1 MNFISMLAWWQWL
14 LMLAV
19 PPLIVMLYFL
29 KLRRQPVQVP
39 STYLWKRTV
48 EDLHVNSIWQKLRKN
63 LLLLLQ
69 LIAVALFILAC
80 LRPGFSGTSP
90 LGARS
95 VFLIDNSASMQAT
108 DVKGSRLRAAKDKAI
123 EMINAMSGKDAAMV
137 IAFSNVADVRQG
149 FTSDS
154 KRLREAVES
163 IQPTNRTTEINEALR
178 AAAGLANPGRTSQ
191 LGTGDVQVAEAMPAN
206 LYVISDGGFNQS
218 QFQLGNLNP
227 KFIPIGN
234 GTVKNVGVLA
244 FTAERNLEKTEQV
257 EAFARIRNFGDEPI
271 TVTASLSL
279 NGNLVD
285 ASEVKL
291 EANGESGATF
301 QLKDVADGQLKIE
314 LEITDDFAVDNV
326 AFAGLDPPRQLQVV
340 LVTAGNTPMTTAL
353 STTQAQTV
361 ASVSTVTPD
370 ELESPDV
377 KKLAESGKIDL
388 FIFDGCSPKAM
399 PQANTLFLGG
409 IPPIEGWQKA
419 PPRVGPDGKPIK
431 GPVFIVDI
439 NRQHPIMQYVDMG
452 GVQIVEGDALL
463 TPPGATTL
471 LRSDAG
477 VLLAVAPRDAFQDAV
492 MGMGLVREE
501 EGETKPNTN
510 WPIRPGFPVFLLNSL
525 EYLGGS
531 VSTAGSR
538 TVQPGEPAVLS
549 LASRFEKVKIISPDK
564 KEQTIDRSGAPQLIY
579 NRTDEFGFYRVEPTD
594 SDKTLQLFTVN
605 LFSER
610 ESKLSTPADIVLGE
624 EKVGAIKAEETVR
637 REYWRW
643 LLALAVLVLTAEWIM
658 YTRRIA
664 V

>member
-80 LRPGFSGTSP
+80 LRPGFSGSSP
-90 LGARS
+90 LGSRS
-95 VFLIDNSASMQAT
+95 IFLIDNSASMQAT

-123 EMINAMSGKDAAMV
+123 EMINAMNSKDAGMV
-137 IAFSNVADVRQG
+137 ISFSNVADVRQG
-149 FTSDS
+149 FTSDA
-154 KRLREAVES
+154 KRLREAVEN

-218 QFQLGNLNP
+218 QFQMGNLNP
-227 KFIPIGN
+227 KFIPIGSSE
-234 GTVKNVGVLA
+234 VKNVGILA
-244 FTAERNLEKTEQV
+244 FTAERNLEKPEQV
-257 EAFARIRNFGDEPI
+257 EAFARIRNFGEEPV

-279 NGNLVD
+279 NDNLVD

-291 EANGESGATF
+291 EPGSESGATF
-301 QLKDVADGQLKIE
+301 QLKDISDGQLKIE
-314 LEITDDFAVDNV
+314 LEISDDFAVDNV

-340 LVTAGNTPMTTAL
+340 LVTAGNTPLETAL
-353 STTQAQTV
+353 ATTQAQTV
-361 ASVSTVTPD
+361 ASVSTVSPD
-370 ELESPDV
+370 DLESPDV
-377 KKLAESGKIDL
+377 TKMAESGKIDL
-388 FIFDGCSPKAM
+388 FIYDRCAPKTM
-399 PQANTLFLGG
+399 PQANTLFMGAT
-409 IPPIEGWQKA
+409 PPLEGWQA
-419 PPRVGPDGKPIK
+419 TPADRT
-431 GPVFIVDI
+431 VFIIDI
-439 NRQHPIMQYVDMG
+439 NRQHPIMQYVNMG
-452 GVQIVEGDALL
+452 AVMIVKGSALT

-471 LRSDAG
+471 MRSDAG
-477 VLLAVAPRDAFQDAV
+477 VFMAVAPRDAFQDAV
-492 MGMGLVREE
+492 IGMGLVHEE
-501 EGETKPNTN
+501 NGETKPNTD
-510 WPIRPGFPVFLLNSL
+510 WPVRPSFPVFLLNSL

-531 VSTAGSR
+531 VSTAGSK
-538 TVQPGEPAVLS
+538 TIQPGEPAVLS
-549 LASRFEKVKIISPDK
+549 LASRFDKVKIIAPDK
-564 KEQTIDRSGAPQLIY
+564 KEETIDRSGSPQLIY
-579 NRTDEFGFYRVEPTD
+579 NRTDQFGFYRIEPTD

-610 ESKLSTPADIVLGE
+610 ESKLPTPADITLGE
-624 EKVGAIKAEETVR
+624 EKVGAIQAEETVR

>member
-69 LIAVALFILAC
+69 LMAVALFILAC
-80 LRPGFSGTSP
+80 LRPGFSGSSP

-234 GTVKNVGVLA
+234 GAVKNVGVLA

-257 EAFARIRNFGDEPI
+257 EAFARIRNFGEEPV

-291 EANGESGATF
+291 EAGGESGATF
-301 QLKDVADGQLKIE
+301 QLKDVADGQLRIE
-314 LEITDDFAVDNV
+314 LEVTDDFAIDNV
-326 AFAGLDPPRQLQVV
+326 AFAGLDPPRQLQIV
-340 LVTAGNTPMTTAL
+340 LVTAGNTPLTTAL

-361 ASVSTVTPD
+361 ASVSTVTPE
-370 ELESPDV
+370 ELDSPDV
-377 KKLAESGKIDL
+377 KKMAESGKIDL
-388 FIFDGCSPKAM
+388 FIFDRCAPKTM
-399 PQANTLFLGG
+399 PQANTLFMGSV
-409 IPPIEGWQKA
+409 PPLEGWQAA
-419 PPRVGPDGKPIK
+419 PPK
-431 GPVFIVDI
+431 GPVFIIDV

-452 GVQIVEGDALL
+452 AVRIVKASVL
-463 TPPGATTL
+463 TAPQGSTTL
-471 LRSDAG
+471 MRSDGG
-477 VLLAVAPRDAFQDAV
+477 VFMAVAPRDAFQDAV
-492 MGMGLVREE
+492 VGMGLVHEE
-501 EGETKPNTN
+501 EGETKPNTQ
-510 WPIRPGFPVFLLNSL
+510 WHILPSFPVFLLNSL

-549 LASRFEKVKIISPDK
+549 LASRFDKVKIVSPDK
-564 KEQTIDRSGAPQLIY
+564 KEETIDRSGAPQLIY
-579 NRTDEFGFYRVEPTD
+579 NRTDDFGFYRVEPTD

-610 ESKLSTPADIVLGE
+610 ESRLSTPEDIVLGE

>member
-80 LRPGFSGTSP
+80 LRPGFSGSSP
-90 LGARS
+90 LGSRS
-95 VFLIDNSASMQAT
+95 IFLIDNSASMQAT

-123 EMINAMSGKDAAMV
+123 EMINAMNSKDAGMV
-137 IAFSNVADVRQG
+137 ISFSNVADVRQG
-149 FTSDS
+149 FTSDA
-154 KRLREAVES
+154 KRLRDAVEN

-218 QFQLGNLNP
+218 QFQMGNLNP

-234 GTVKNVGVLA
+234 SEVKNVGILA
-244 FTAERNLEKTEQV
+244 FTAERNLEKPEQV
-257 EAFARIRNFGDEPI
+257 EAFARIRNFGEEPV

-279 NGNLVD
+279 NDNLVD

-291 EANGESGATF
+291 EPGGESGATF
-301 QLKDVADGQLKIE
+301 QLKDISDGQLKIE
-314 LEITDDFAVDNV
+314 LEISDDFAVDNV

-340 LVTAGNTPMTTAL
+340 LVTAGNTPLETAL

-361 ASVSTVTPD
+361 ASVSTVSPD
-370 ELESPDV
+370 DLESPDV
-377 KKLAESGKIDL
+377 TKMAESGKIDL
-388 FIFDGCSPKAM
+388 FIYDRCAPKTM
-399 PQANTLFLGG
+399 PQANTLFMGST
-409 IPPIEGWQKA
+409 PPLEGWQA
-419 PPRVGPDGKPIK
+419 TPADRT
-431 GPVFIVDI
+431 VFIIDI
-439 NRQHPIMQYVDMG
+439 NRQHPIMQYVNMG
-452 GVQIVEGDALL
+452 AVMIVKGSALT

-471 LRSDAG
+471 MRSDAG
-477 VLLAVAPRDAFQDAV
+477 VFMSVAPRDAFQDAV
-492 MGMGLVREE
+492 IGMGLVHEE
-501 EGETKPNTN
+501 NGETKPNTD
-510 WPIRPGFPVFLLNSL
+510 WPVRPSFPVFLLNSL

-531 VSTAGSR
+531 VSTAGSK
-538 TVQPGEPAVLS
+538 TIQPGEPAVLS
-549 LASRFEKVKIISPDK
+549 LASRFDKVKIIAPDK
-564 KEQTIDRSGAPQLIY
+564 KEETIDRSGSPQLIY
-579 NRTDEFGFYRVEPTD
+579 NRTDQFGFYRIEPTD

-610 ESKLSTPADIVLGE
+610 ESKLPTPADITLGE
-624 EKVGAIKAEETVR
+624 EKVGAIQAEETVR

>member
-234 GTVKNVGVLA
+234 GIVKNVGVLA

-257 EAFARIRNFGDEPI
+257 EAFARIRNFGEEPVTI
-271 TVTASLSL
+271 TASLSL

-291 EANGESGATF
+291 EAGGESGATF

-314 LEITDDFAVDNV
+314 LEITDDFAVDNI

-361 ASVSTVTPD
+361 ASVSTVTPE

-388 FIFDGCSPKAM
+388 FIFDGCSPKTM

-409 IPPIEGWQKA
+409 IPPLEGWQKA
-419 PPRVGPDGKPIK
+419 PPRLDRDGKPIK

-471 LRSDAG
+471 IRSDSG

-492 MGMGLVREE
+492 IGMGLVREE
-501 EGETKPNTN
+501 NGETQPNTN
-510 WPIRPGFPVFLLNSL
+510 WPIRPGFPVFLLNCL

-549 LASRFEKVKIISPDK
+549 LASRFEKVKIIAPDK
-564 KEQTIDRSGAPQLIY
+564 EEQTIDRSGAPQLIY

-610 ESKLSTPADIVLGE
+610 ESKLSTPEDIVLGE

>member
-69 LIAVALFILAC
+69 LMAVALFILAC
-80 LRPGFSGTSP
+80 LRPGFSGSSP

-234 GTVKNVGVLA
+234 GAVKNVGVLA

-257 EAFARIRNFGDEPI
+257 EAFARIRNFGEEPV

-291 EANGESGATF
+291 EAGGESGATF
-301 QLKDVADGQLKIE
+301 QLKDVADGQLRIE
-314 LEITDDFAVDNV
+314 LEVTDDFAIDNV

-340 LVTAGNTPMTTAL
+340 LVTAGNTPLTTAL

-361 ASVSTVTPD
+361 ASVSTVTPE
-370 ELESPDV
+370 ELDSPDV
-377 KKLAESGKIDL
+377 KKMAESGKIDL
-388 FIFDGCSPKAM
+388 FIFDRCAPKTM
-399 PQANTLFLGG
+399 PQANTLFMGSV
-409 IPPIEGWQKA
+409 PPLEGWQAA
-419 PPRVGPDGKPIK
+419 PPK
-431 GPVFIVDI
+431 GPVFIIDV

-452 GVQIVEGDALL
+452 AVRIVKASVL
-463 TPPGATTL
+463 TAPQGSTTL
-471 LRSDAG
+471 MRSDGG
-477 VLLAVAPRDAFQDAV
+477 VFMAVAPRDAFQDAV
-492 MGMGLVREE
+492 VGMGLVHEE
-501 EGETKPNTN
+501 EGETKPNTQ
-510 WPIRPGFPVFLLNSL
+510 WHILPSFPVFLLNSL

-549 LASRFEKVKIISPDK
+549 LASRFDKVKIVSPDK
-564 KEQTIDRSGAPQLIY
+564 KEETIDRSGAPQLIY
-579 NRTDEFGFYRVEPTD
+579 NRTDDFGFYRVEPTD

-610 ESKLSTPADIVLGE
+610 ESRLSTPEDIVLGE

>member
-80 LRPGFSGTSP
+80 LRPGFSGSSP

-227 KFIPIGN
+227 KFIPIGK
-234 GTVKNVGVLA
+234 GSVKNVGVLA

-257 EAFARIRNFGDEPI
+257 EAFARIRNFGEEPV

-285 ASEVKL
+285 ASEVQL
-291 EANGESGATF
+291 EADGESGATF

-340 LVTAGNTPMTTAL
+340 LVTAGNTPLTTAL
-353 STTQAQTV
+353 ATTQAQTV
-361 ASVSTVTPD
+361 ASVSTVTPE

-377 KKLAESGKIDL
+377 KKMADSGKIDL
-388 FIFDGCSPKAM
+388 FIFDRCAPKSM
-399 PQANTLFLGG
+399 PQANTLFMGSV
-409 IPPIEGWQKA
+409 PPLEGWQAA
-419 PPRVGPDGKPIK
+419 PPA
-431 GPVFIVDI
+431 GPVFIIDV

-452 GVQIVEGDALL
+452 AVRIVKGSVL
-463 TPPGATTL
+463 TAPQGSTTL
-471 LRSDAG
+471 MRSDGG
-477 VLLAVAPRDAFQDAV
+477 VFMAIAPRDAFQDAV
-492 MGMGLVREE
+492 IGMGLVHEE
-501 EGETKPNTN
+501 EGEAKPNTQ
-510 WPIRPGFPVFLLNSL
+510 WQILPSFPVFLLNSL

-564 KEQTIDRSGAPQLIY
+564 KEETIDRSGAPQLIY

-610 ESKLSTPADIVLGE
+610 ESKLATPEDIVLGE